1 MAVMHKGTCTV
12 RTKRVLETRQDLI
25 TARLFINSEATYFN
39 SKHTLDTDTDTRNVV
54 HTRALTQGPHRKIV
68 GTVLLVFTTALL
80 FIASATPRTNTA
92 NTACTWLM
100 QS

>member
-1 MAVMHKGTCTV
+1 MHKGTCTV
-12 RTKRVLETRQDLI
+12 RTKRILETRQVLI
-25 TARLFINSEATYFN
+25 TARLFNNSEVTYFN

-68 GTVLLVFTTALL
+68 GTVLPQLMPALL
-80 FIASATPRTNTA
+80 FITFGTPLSITA
-92 NTACTWLM
+92 EHAWLM